1 MVGQLTDQSIDRKLI
16 CKCSNLNLLFFVYII
31 VNLVFWG
38 FGSDKTRH
46 LKMWKHL
53 LSPLNPVKW
62 YFSSCV
68 LKIWCIPIRSMIL
81 FPPMFQNWFSQ
92 VMNNTWASVIVLIP
106 QDSQLEHED
115 TNYHFVPGR
124 NLTCSRNP
132 PWCLQ
137 ISCFLQPTV
146 EKPQNIQDLIIWNRV
161 RRANLSVWNS

>member
-31 VNLVFWG
+31 VNVVFWG

-81 FPPMFQNWFSQ
+81 FPTMFQNWLITRGHLLLSWSHKIPNFSPK
-92 VMNNTWASVIVLIP
+92 TKAWGH
-106 QDSQLEHED
+106 QLSFCTRKKPNLFPVPTMMPSD
-115 TNYHFVPGR
+115 FLFPSTN
-124 NLTCSRNP
+124 SR
-132 PWCLQ
+132 
-137 ISCFLQPTV
+137 
-146 EKPQNIQDLIIWNRV
+146 KPQNIQDLIIWNRV